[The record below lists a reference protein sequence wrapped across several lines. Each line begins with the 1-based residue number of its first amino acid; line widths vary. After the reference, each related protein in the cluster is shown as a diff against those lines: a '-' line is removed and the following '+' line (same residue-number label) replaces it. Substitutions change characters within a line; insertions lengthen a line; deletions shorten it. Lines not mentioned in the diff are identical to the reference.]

1 MYCKKCGTE
10 QHLGQKFCPKCGT
23 PFPVIEK
30 EEKVVEEKETVA
42 EDVKPETVEPET
54 VEQDNAAVTVKTEII
69 VETPADI
76 EKEDKEE
83 IVENEEVKE
92 ENTVAD
98 DYVEKLKTVIDTSKG
113 AEAIDNLITNLK
125 SVDWEEKK
133 VKTINTLQNFI
144 SDSDKLRKATI
155 WIAIIAVLWFFVFN
169 HGFSSSW
176 TWRLFAIA
184 FVVGAFYKIEAKD
197 KIDELNK
204 ARWSFGIAVILGF
217 VFLFHSPRNDAFGD
231 FDDDI
236 NVEANSSSEE
246 QILMKMS
253 NIKAEIRS
261 LLPEVEELYNMHQ
274 QHLARGGMDLNSPA
288 WGRWQKYNNRINR
301 LWDEYISL
309 ARQLSDNEDIIQ
321 EAKESRNKMDRAFSE
336 MFVRHNY

>member
-1 MYCKKCGTE
+1 M
-10 QHLGQKFCPKCGT
+10 
-23 PFPVIEK
+23 
-30 EEKVVEEKETVA
+30 
-42 EDVKPETVEPET
+42 
-54 VEQDNAAVTVKTEII
+54 
-69 VETPADI
+69 
-76 EKEDKEE
+76 
-83 IVENEEVKE
+83 ENEEIKE

-98 DYVEKLKTVIDTSKG
+98 DYVEKLKTAIDTSKG

-133 VKTINTLQNFI
+133 VKTINILQNFF

-176 TWRLFAIA
+176 TWWLFAIA
-184 FVVGAFYKIEAKD
+184 FVIGAFYKIEAKD

-274 QHLARGGMDLNSPA
+274 QHMARGGMDLNSPA
-288 WGRWQKYNNRINR
+288 WGRWQEYHDRINR

-321 EAKESRNKMDRAFSE
+321 EAKESKRTMDRAFSE

>member
-30 EEKVVEEKETVA
+30 EEMVVEEKEIVV
-42 EDVKPETVEPET
+42 EEVEPETVEPEI
-54 VEQDNAAVTVKTEII
+54 VEQDNATVTEETETI
-69 VETPADI
+69 VETPVDI

-83 IVENEEVKE
+83 IVEDEEIK

-98 DYVEKLKTVIDTSKG
+98 EYVEKLKTAIDTSKG

-133 VKTINTLQNFI
+133 VKTINILQNFF

-176 TWRLFAIA
+176 TWWLFAIA
-184 FVVGAFYKIEAKD
+184 FVIGAFYKIEAKD

-217 VFLFHSPRNDAFGD
+217 VFLFHSQRNDAFGD

-274 QHLARGGMDLNSPA
+274 QHMARGGMDLNSPA
-288 WGRWQKYNNRINR
+288 WGRWQKYHDRINR

-321 EAKESRNKMDRAFSE
+321 EAKESKRTMDRAFSE